1 MDQNTIG
8 FGKKLA
14 LSIGFAVFRL
24 ASLDLTYES
33 INSSHDTLSDRSA
46 GH

>member
-14 LSIGFAVFRL
+14 LSIGFAAFGV
-24 ASLDLTYES
+24 ASMDLTYES
-33 INSSHDTLSDRSA
+33 VNSSHDTLSDRSV
-46 GH
+46 GY